1 MSLNQNSQTFYQ
13 ISSFSKDLKI
23 VRFIPSLA
31 KTNFS
36 IQATLQVVAVEAIT
50 SLIEMS
56 AAIVLFLFGPQLL
69 PASKRLLRDL
79 KIQPSKN
86 TKLFESQKDNWHR
99 QNKTCSH
106 PTKKTTTRCCPGSSK
121 NHQNTKVLPSKNS
134 TCFIHLGG
142 FATCFHPAGAQ
153 LSRPSCSL
161 RAARR
166 CRAAEWSALCN
177 HATQRPIWTAV
188 FLTDQQNGPWEWF
201 RNYSF
206 SNGEKDGL

>member
-13 ISSFSKDLKI
+13 ISSFSEDLKI

-86 TKLFESQKDNWHR
+86 DKTIRIAKR
-99 QNKTCSH
+99 QLT
-106 PTKKTTTRCCPGSSK
+106 SSK
-121 NHQNTKVLPSKNS
+121 
-134 TCFIHLGG
+134 
-142 FATCFHPAGAQ
+142 
-153 LSRPSCSL
+153 
-161 RAARR
+161 
-166 CRAAEWSALCN
+166 
-177 HATQRPIWTAV
+177 
-188 FLTDQQNGPWEWF
+188 
-201 RNYSF
+201 
-206 SNGEKDGL
+206 